1 MEYTV
6 KALAE
11 LSGVTPRTL
20 RWYDRVGLLKPA
32 RFSEAGYRFYGP
44 AEVNRLQQIL
54 FYRELGFSLENIADI
69 LNDPAFDAQ
78 AALQGH
84 LRALREKR
92 EQLDALILT
101 VEQTILNEKGELNMT
116 DKEKFEA
123 FKSKQVEEN
132 EKIYGKEAR
141 EAYGDEE
148 VEASNRNMMAMTQ
161 EEYERWQALDRQI
174 KEGLEA
180 AVKAGEDP
188 AGSEGQRLA
197 ELHRE
202 WLAFTMKP
210 YDPKRHRGIAE
221 LYVLDE
227 RFTAYYDSKVP
238 GCAQFLRDSIIIYTE

>member
-32 RFSEAGYRFYGP
+32 RFSEAGYRFYGS
-44 AEVNRLQQIL
+44 AEVDRLQQIL
-54 FYRELGFSLENIADI
+54 FYRALGFSLEKIADI

-78 AALQGH
+78 TALQGH

-92 EQLDALILT
+92 KQLDSLILT

-123 FKSKQVEEN
+123 FKGKRVEEN
-132 EKIYGKEAR
+132 ERLYGKEAR

-148 VEASNRNMMAMTQ
+148 VEASNRNMMGMTQ
-161 EEYERWQALDRQI
+161 EEYECWQALDQEL
-174 KEGLEA
+174 KEGLAA

-188 AGSEGQRLA
+188 GGPEGQRLA
-197 ELHRE
+197 ELHRK
-202 WLAFTMKP
+202 WLTFTVKP

-238 GCAQFLRDSIIIYTE
+238 GCAQFLRDAIVVYTE